1 MGSVDRCVCHQTLF
15 SDMLTT
21 ALAMRARGVDDD
33 QHILQKLRDQTG
45 CTTGCALCTPYILR
59 MIQTGQTTFDPLPL

>member
-1 MGSVDRCVCHQTLF
+1 MGSVDRCVCHQVKF
-15 SDMLTT
+15 SAMLP
-21 ALAMRARGVDDD
+21 AANAMRSQGVTDD

-59 MIQTGQTTFDPLPL
+59 MIQTGQTAFDPLPL

>member
-1 MGSVDRCVCHQTLF
+1 
-15 SDMLTT
+15 MLP
-21 ALAMRARGVDDD
+21 AANAMRSQGTTDE

-59 MIQTGQTTFDPLPL
+59 MIQTGQTAFDPLPF

>member
-1 MGSVDRCVCHQTLF
+1 
-15 SDMLTT
+15 MLP
-21 ALAMRARGVDDD
+21 AANAMRSQGVTDD

-59 MIQTGQTTFDPLPL
+59 MIQTGQTAFDPLPL